1 MIDLIKLNN
10 KIDKLFETETSDSL
24 TKWLLNKRLGN
35 INMLLGDG
43 KFVNMRELSAPLF
56 SNKNKGNF
64 NQIDN
69 NIPTNIPDNKLA
81 A

>member
-1 MIDLIKLNN
+1 MIDLNKLNS

-24 TKWLLNKRLGN
+24 TKWLINSRFCN
-35 INMLLGDG
+35 ISMLLGNG
-43 KFVNMRELSAPLF
+43 KFVNLRSHRTPLF

-64 NQIDN
+64 NQKDN
-69 NIPTNIPDNKLA
+69 NIPSTPINRFA

>member
-1 MIDLIKLNN
+1 MIDLNKLNS

-24 TKWLLNKRLGN
+24 TKWLLNKRFGN
-35 INMLLGDG
+35 ISMLLGDG
-43 KFVNMRELSAPLF
+43 KFVNMRSQSTPLF

-64 NQIDN
+64 NQKDN
-69 NIPTNIPDNKLA
+69 NIPTTPINRLA